1 MKHVV
6 NIACGNKHS
15 IILTKNDEVNA
26 WELNNSEQAGNSTY
40 RLPITPKLILSNV
53 GCISCGD
60 NFTMA
65 VTRNGKVYGWGSN
78 DVAN

>member
-1 MKHVV
+1 MIKVY
-6 NIACGNKHS
+6 
-15 IILTKNDEVNA
+15 A
-26 WELNNSEQAGNSTY
+26 WEPINSGQDIYGMGIY
-40 RLPITPKLILSNV
+40 GFPKLILSNV